1 MRSRPSL
8 ARRLLSDLQRSSER
22 PQHTEHEIA
31 TERPEAAVAHRI
43 EGSMRISTRFKVI
56 AAVLL
61 IMFLAP
67 ACQSMTGRSA
77 GRYIDDKT
85 ITAKVK
91 SKIVGEKTSNLT
103 RVGVNTVNG
112 VVHLDGVVDSVND
125 KVVAEEIARRVD
137 GVTNVVNQLQI
148 SATGAAS
155 PR

>member
-1 MRSRPSL
+1 
-8 ARRLLSDLQRSSER
+8 
-22 PQHTEHEIA
+22 
-31 TERPEAAVAHRI
+31 
-43 EGSMRISTRFKVI
+43 MRIFTSFKVI
-56 AAVLL
+56 AALLL

-67 ACQSMTGRSA
+67 ACQSMTGRST

-91 SKIVGEKTSNLT
+91 SKIVGEKASNLT

-112 VVHLDGVVDSVND
+112 VVHLNGVVDSVND